1 MIGYLRG
8 QVLGYGSGFVLL
20 QVGGIG
26 FKVFV
31 PANLRGM
38 DKGELEVY
46 THLHIREDDFSLY
59 GFASKEE
66 LEVFELL
73 LGVSGIG
80 PRLALGI
87 ISFRKTEELLR
98 DISQED
104 VVRLSELPG
113 IGKKTAQK
121 MILELKDKIGAIE
134 TEPVVVSTSVVEDA
148 ILALMG
154 LGYSR
159 NEALG
164 AVDGLG
170 KEFLATSEDVLTI
183 VQRALQKLDK

>member
-8 QVLGYGSGFVLL
+8 QVLGYGSDFVLL

-73 LGVSGIG
+73 LGVSGVG

-87 ISFRKTEELLR
+87 VSFRKTDELLR

-121 MILELKDKIGAIE
+121 MILELKDKIGDIE

-159 NEALG
+159 NEASG